1 MNVYV
6 NTVRSGILIYSGK
19 EEEGLSIARL
29 LEKDFPVTTLL
40 DTKELPEE
48 ILKVPPGLI
57 IISSCMLKNL
67 KLFCREEFESVPV
80 IAFMEAYDED
90 KMKHAMEAGVD
101 DFIFSPI
108 KPLELSTR
116 IRSLLH
122 LSCSQKKILEQSSEN
137 LKLLL
142 FQEDIL
148 RILVHDMGNS
158 VSGIVGSLDLLKLQ
172 SKNFTDKQNK
182 NLNRVNESAKELLQ
196 IIKNIADVLQGTD
209 KYKYR
214 PEPVDLC
221 RIVKD
226 LKVSMEAFFYYNKR
240 ELIIAI
246 PEDSIKVKGNEELVK
261 RVMEN
266 LLGNAIKNTPALSKV
281 FITLEKLKDPSCV
294 KISVRDEGK
303 ALPGDYR
310 KKIFN
315 LYGQLEIFD
324 AGYRVGR
331 GFSMSFCHLAVNRL
345 GGKIWMED
353 LEKEKGNTFCI
364 TLPLMEL

>member
-101 DFIFSPI
+101 DFIFS
-108 KPLELSTR
+108 

-261 RVMEN
+261 RVM
-266 LLGNAIKNTPALSKV
+266 
-281 FITLEKLKDPSCV
+281 
-294 KISVRDEGK
+294 
-303 ALPGDYR
+303 
-310 KKIFN
+310 
-315 LYGQLEIFD
+315 
-324 AGYRVGR
+324 
-331 GFSMSFCHLAVNRL
+331 
-345 GGKIWMED
+345 
-353 LEKEKGNTFCI
+353 
-364 TLPLMEL
+364 